1 MTKKYTASSRSSST
15 GMQVIGC
22 YLDYC
27 IVTRYLSIIPSYL
40 ILPNSSFVSTYVY
53 MSGGSTPNALSP
65 AAETPPSQSSGG
77 DLNLLSTPTTEAPS
91 VPQRSAGK

>member
-1 MTKKYTASSRSSST
+1 
-15 GMQVIGC
+15 
-22 YLDYC
+22 
-27 IVTRYLSIIPSYL
+27 
-40 ILPNSSFVSTYVY
+40 